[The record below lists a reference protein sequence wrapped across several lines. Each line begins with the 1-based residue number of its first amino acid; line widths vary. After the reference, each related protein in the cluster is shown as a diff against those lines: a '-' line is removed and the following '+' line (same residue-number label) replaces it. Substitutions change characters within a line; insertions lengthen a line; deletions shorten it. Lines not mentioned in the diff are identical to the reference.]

1 MAYGNYGA
9 YVWKD
14 GIDMTDICC
23 DTCWKYCDN
32 EGFRWIN
39 VTDGDILS
47 HALVPLNNILL
58 EFYKTGLKIHWGNP
72 DGTITV
78 ETVDIETEIFNKA
91 AYNENEISI
100 VGIELND
107 FIQMYEISY
116 NNEYWCVI
124 IGGGFGKG
132 YDNKHVSR
140 LLRKTKYDAER
151 HFYIQPMND
160 YILDYMVRKD
170 DRNSEWYAI
179 WHWCLKPMFK
189 GFLHFRF
196 DIGFYLDDIKD
207 HLQNIRYLI

>member
-14 GIDMTDICC
+14 GINMTDTCC
-23 DTCWKYCDN
+23 DTCWKYCDDN
-32 EGFRWIN
+32 GFRWIKDA
-39 VTDGDILS
+39 DGDILS

-78 ETVDIETEIFNKA
+78 ETVDTFNDILNKA
-91 AYNENEISI
+91 SYNNKEIAI
-100 VGIELND
+100 VGMELND
-107 FIQMYEISY
+107 YIQMYEIRY
-116 NNEYWCVI
+116 NEEYWCVI
-124 IGGGFGKG
+124 IGGAFGNG
-132 YDNKHVSR
+132 YDNKHVSK
-140 LLRKTKYDAER
+140 LLKKTKYHEEL
-151 HFYIQPMND
+151 HYYPKLSNE
-160 YILDYMVRKD
+160 YILDYMDRKD
-170 DRNSEWYAI
+170 TINEELYSI